1 MKEVVEKALGELVG
15 ELPEGTRVE
24 VPREKSHGDLATNL
38 AFLLAKKLKKPPHLI
53 AEELAK
59 KLSSRPAFSSVEAV
73 KGFINFRFSPDFLK
87 EEFGKL
93 LEEGAERYY
102 REDLG
107 RGKKVQ
113 VEFVSANPTG
123 PLHLGHGR
131 GAAVGDALSRLLK
144 FFNFSVEREY
154 YVNDAGRQVYLLGL
168 SVLYRY
174 LEGCPERDEELFKE
188 LKEAF
193 EKDGYR
199 GEYVKEIAERLR
211 ELIGNSMCREK
222 DPFGVKE
229 KILNKE
235 TLPLYYLKKYEQKDL
250 VELCAD
256 YGLDLM
262 LKEIKEDL
270 SLMGVEFESWF
281 SERSLYD
288 EGLVEEVLKL
298 LKEKGYLYEKEGA
311 LWLATSRFGDDKDR
325 VVRRSDGTYT
335 YFASDVAYHYHK
347 LRRGYE
353 KVINVWGADHHGY
366 VPRLKAALKMLE
378 VPEDWLEVLLVQ
390 MVRLFRG
397 GKEVKMSKRAG
408 SFVPLR
414 ELLEEVGP
422 DAVRFTFLTKRSDTP
437 LDFDV
442 DKVKEKSSE
451 NPVFYVQYAHAR
463 MAGIFR
469 EYGERYGEL
478 PPKEELA
485 RRLTELKE
493 EEELEL
499 IKKALFFKETL
510 VEAALKREVHL
521 LPYYLMDLA
530 SSFHAYYNRHRI
542 LGTPHML
549 PRLALVAGLKEV
561 VRLGLSL
568 MGVSAPDRM

>member
-15 ELPEGTRVE
+15 ELPRGTRVE
-24 VPREKSHGDLATNL
+24 VKEKSHGDLATNL
-38 AFLLAKKLKKPPHLI
+38 AFLLARELKKPPHRI
-53 AEELAK
+53 AEELAQ
-59 KLSSRPAFSSVEAV
+59 KLASHPAFSSVEAV

-87 EEFGKL
+87 EEFGRL
-93 LEEGAERYY
+93 LGEGAENYY

-107 RGKKVQ
+107 KGKRVQ

-154 YVNDAGRQVYLLGL
+154 YINDAGRQVYLLGL

-174 LEGCPERDEELFKE
+174 LENCPERDEELFTE

-199 GEYVKEIAERLR
+199 GDYVKEIAERLR
-211 ELIGNSMCREK
+211 ELIGNSMYSMCREK

-229 KILNKE
+229 EILKKE
-235 TLPLYYLKKYEQKDL
+235 TLPLHYLKKYRQKDL

-262 LKEIKEDL
+262 LREIKEDL

-281 SERSLYD
+281 SERSLYE

-298 LKEKGYLYEKEGA
+298 LREKGYLYEKEGA

-353 KVINVWGADHHGY
+353 KVIDVWGADHHGY
-366 VPRLKAALKMLE
+366 VPRLRSALKMLE
-378 VPEDWLEVLLVQ
+378 VPDEWLEVLLVQ

-414 ELLEEVGP
+414 ELLQEVGS

-442 DKVKEKSSE
+442 DKVKEKRTPSSTSNTPTPASPAFSE
-451 NPVFYVQYAHAR
+451 NTESAT
-463 MAGIFR
+463 
-469 EYGERYGEL
+469 ERC
-478 PPKEELA
+478 PP
-485 RRLTELKE
+485 RRSWPATW
-493 EEELEL
+493 
-499 IKKALFFKETL
+499 
-510 VEAALKREVHL
+510 R
-521 LPYYLMDLA
+521 
-530 SSFHAYYNRHRI
+530 S
-542 LGTPHML
+542 
-549 PRLALVAGLKEV
+549 
-561 VRLGLSL
+561 
-568 MGVSAPDRM
+568 